1 YINKYKNDIIPIKKF
16 IDDEEISKSYI
27 IGRDTSLPKSIEK
40 QYQIQRE

>member
-1 YINKYKNDIIPIKKF
+1 INIKNDIIPIKKF

-27 IGRDTSLPKSIEK
+27 IGRGTSLPKYIEK